1 MADTDTV
8 SNKMLSRGQ
17 LLIMYGFVSKEGKK
31 FYDEHI
37 KDTKSEKAR
46 RQAVSSLDKKK

>member
-17 LLIMYGFVSKEGKK
+17 LLIMYGFVSKEGKRK
-31 FYDEHI
+31 LGLWEDG
-37 KDTKSEKAR
+37 
-46 RQAVSSLDKKK
+46 KKLKWFSTEEAK